1 MAINVFSQNVCI
13 DNQPE
18 GINVNSVTEGYVACM
33 YQSVLA

>member
-1 MAINVFSQNVCI
+1 MAINVFSQKVCI
-13 DNQPE
+13 DNQ